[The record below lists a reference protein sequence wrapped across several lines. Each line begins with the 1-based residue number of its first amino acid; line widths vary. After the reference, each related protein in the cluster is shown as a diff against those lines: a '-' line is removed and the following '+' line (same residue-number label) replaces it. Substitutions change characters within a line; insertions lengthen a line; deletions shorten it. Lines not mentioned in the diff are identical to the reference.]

1 MIKYG
6 RGLFTQACSPGHFL
20 PNSHFLTER
29 CMVNFCQ
36 TTASPFLNDLNDILS
51 LQLRAPVPTM
61 TGLNNGPEAFFI
73 SSAAACGFITD

>member
-20 PNSHFLTER
+20 SNPALR
-29 CMVNFCQ
+29 DMVNFCQ

-51 LQLRAPVPTM
+51 LHLRVPVPTM
-61 TGLNNGPEAFFI
+61 TGPMKSSGACFI
-73 SSAAACGFITD
+73 SSAIA